1 MECMDKDQLPELAL
15 YYIALLL
22 LVFFILEVLQAAV
35 GEISFWIEMVIILGI
50 VFTYRYIAVWLGIA
64 PSSEE

>member
-1 MECMDKDQLPELAL
+1 MDKDQLPELAL

-35 GEISFWIEMVIILGI
+35 GEIAFWIEMVIILVI
-50 VFTYRYIAVWLGIA
+50 VSAYRYVAVWLGIA
-64 PSSEE
+64 PSSGE

>member
-1 MECMDKDQLPELAL
+1 MDKNQLLELAL

-22 LVFFILEVLQAAV
+22 LVFFILEVIQAAA
-35 GEISFWIEMVIILGI
+35 GEIAFWLEMVIILII
-50 VFTYRYIAVWLGIA
+50 VSAYRYIAVWLGIA